1 MLDSG
6 TALESRPQ
14 IKADHVHTRDATRW
28 PADLC
33 SRTWPLERTRVGG
46 ECHALPKNVP
56 SSFLLSRVHLGRRL
70 CPARVATG
78 LDCVTLTQTLSWARV
93 RTWPPDCLWGL
104 GGEGGG
110 WGGSRGRLHV
120 DSGVGAVWGLVA
132 GLAQV
137 LSENRTFHP
146 PRAPEF
152 VPPSSLGGGR
162 WHEADAGL

>member
-1 MLDSG
+1 MSTQEMREGSLLTFVQGHGHLS
-6 TALESRPQ
+6 AHRLVEN
-14 IKADHVHTRDATRW
+14 ATLCQRMFRLPFSYLIACAFGKEVVSSQGCNW
-28 PADLC
+28 PGLCHPDPDLV
-33 SRTWPLERTRVGG
+33 L
-46 ECHALPKNVP
+46 
-56 SSFLLSRVHLGRRL
+56 
-70 CPARVATG
+70 
-78 LDCVTLTQTLSWARV
+78 ARV

-104 GGEGGG
+104 GGEGGV
-110 WGGSRGRLHV
+110 WGGSRGRLHAG
-120 DSGVGAVWGLVA
+120 SGVGAVWGLVA